1 MDPFYLTELS
11 PNAVTKEFKILY
23 YIIISYAQ
31 NIRRLANDPQIS

>member
-1 MDPFYLTELS
+1 MDPFYLTKLS

-31 NIRRLANDPQIS
+31 NIRRLPNDPQIS